1 MKKIR
6 VDFVAHSSV
15 VVQVKECDD
24 MYDKAIELAEQY
36 IQGNPSIETVW
47 EFEGDGVD
55 DAEEDADVDI
65 KE

>member
-15 VVQVKECDD
+15 VVQVKEGDD

-36 IQGNPSIETVW
+36 IQGNPSIETEW
-47 EFEGDGVD
+47 EFEGGGVD
-55 DAEEDADVDI
+55 EAEEDACVDV
-65 KE
+65 EE

>member
-36 IQGNPSIETVW
+36 IQGNPKIETVW
-47 EFEGDGVD
+47 EFEDGGVD
-55 DAEEDADVDI
+55 DAEKEECVDV
-65 KE
+65 EE